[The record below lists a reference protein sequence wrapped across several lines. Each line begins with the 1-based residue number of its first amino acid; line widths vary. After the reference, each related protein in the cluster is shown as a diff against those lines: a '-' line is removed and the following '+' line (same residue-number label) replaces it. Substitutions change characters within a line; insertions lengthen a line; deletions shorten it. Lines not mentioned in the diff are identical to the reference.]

1 MSKHYQ
7 FDAYQ
12 AYHALQGRYAD
23 FLLDVFGVRP
33 GPLANVLR
41 SHWSSDSGFSL
52 FAPLLVQAAF
62 PFRPGKTLTDLQAVS
77 TKQRTIERPLHP
89 KTVSLL
95 KKAGIDYPLFEH
107 QVDTIRAASHGK
119 TVVLSAGT
127 GSGKTEAF
135 VIPLIDRLFWD
146 HEEGRDDLG
155 QPGVRAVVVYPL
167 NALVNNQVDRMLA
180 MLGGQDEINF
190 AYYTSRLKDSW
201 RSAKNSYERRGKL
214 VPPKCQIIDR
224 ATLRGLDGGDGR
236 PKGPPHVLVTNFS
249 MLEYMLIR
257 PSDRTIFE
265 PENLFYGEH
274 PRLKMMVLD
283 EAHVYAGAQA
293 AEIHMLL
300 RRAAQ
305 RFGTTLEAVQGFAT
319 SATLAQEESEG
330 RAVLDE
336 YASRMFA
343 KKSNVKSVEGRRY
356 LPEEART
363 PRQVPELRPPATLA
377 ADQQLIAADLR
388 TLKYEDSG
396 NPSALLRDAALANTS
411 WKACEALGLVTEAER
426 AQLPA
431 EIADCPAL
439 LLHHVYATH
448 PRLIELR
455 KWLFEQKEL
464 PDIDQV
470 AVKVYGP
477 ADSSEQRRRATD
489 ALLRLGSLARHDA
502 KLHPFIPIRMHA
514 LVRAPT
520 GVWVDPRPPE
530 TKIVE
535 GWPWGAVTSIAP
547 SGAPDE
553 TPRAQLGVCA
563 ECGAPYLVAY
573 RVGEA
578 KELRLEKADNAVRLA
593 VRPKKGME
601 DVLCVDG
608 TRVPVEFRELGAAD
622 RHGRS
627 PMSSCLQ
634 CNTVATRLR
643 PLLLSP
649 RAALGAVVDMVYPH
663 LGEMP
668 PSTAEQEFRPGGG
681 RRLLTFSDSRQE
693 AARIAAVVESTH
705 DTGVNRQLIVT
716 ALRDEGGQATVKELA
731 RTLGQNEL
739 LLERAASRALE
750 QPESLEYLGLL
761 SIYEELARPPSRA
774 NTLETLGIVEVVYPN
789 LPPCPNDAL
798 PYFGSDMVWKDFI
811 AQLLDFARSRGVVI
825 KPSTDEPEAEEKLG
839 HFLPNTIGNKLV
851 WSTAEDLSDE
861 DESEAEDEDVGRD
874 IPMYPRRHPET
885 GRMYDYTAR
894 VRERLKMPDSMGV
907 DSLLS
912 LAWIALTQ
920 HSAQGCKWLRLK
932 QDKLQID
939 LSRLELRLHEQ
950 PPLVDVDSGR
960 VYFRSVGGVVPVP
973 KCPRAL
979 SPMSDDARTL
989 WAARHSVRRILEDPL
1004 LGLHSVEHTAQ
1015 IGVDSLEGEESAFR
1029 RGERNLLAS
1038 STTLEM
1044 GVDIGG
1050 LTFVM
1055 MTNVPPSPANY
1066 WQRAGRAGRRAD
1078 GSSMV
1083 LTLALNRPHDQLVFT
1098 SPRRFLHSEMTPPQV
1113 RLDASPLLLRHV
1125 NASLLAAFFEEA
1137 VERDNAGSP
1146 MRAFGTVDEF
1156 LFRPAIGGGGMD
1168 KQFADKL
1175 DLHSEDPL
1183 AHAFERWL
1191 DKLDDDSSVAPQIRA
1206 LTQGTILATYSLSEL
1221 AASCSKALA
1230 RAVETVSRDYK
1241 VLKEQREREL
1251 QKGESAR
1258 DETFLAA
1265 LSHQER
1271 VLLIETLIACLAR
1284 NGFLPRFGF
1293 PLDIVHLDTKWKFRR
1308 KKDKGEQN
1316 DDEDERKQQEEQ
1328 LDLRMER
1335 ALDIALSEYAPGSE
1349 IIAGKK
1355 LHRVAGVVRNWL
1367 AGDETSVVQ
1376 HFYLECEKCGHFGDH
1391 NAWPRACE
1399 ICGHPTVFQEEAL
1412 ESATE
1417 ATGRRRRK
1425 KKATEDAETPLEA
1438 GEVLPSRVRRYMR
1451 PSGFAVKAGR
1461 RPRRVGSEIDR
1472 MPSPR
1477 VTVRA
1482 SNSLG
1487 LVELLPAG
1495 VIGGFTANST
1505 VFVRSEGRSER
1516 PGGPGFGFAICQ
1528 RCGFAEPEESFEGSV
1543 PEAFVEHDRLRG
1555 FRPCEGRGTW
1565 RHAVL
1570 GTSITVDAFRLRL
1583 TKEFRPTVLPNE
1595 EEAFFHTFAAYLQLV
1610 AARRLQIDPRAL
1622 HGAVAMWQDANP
1634 RNGHDGGSAREAVVY
1649 EPSGSGMLRHLMDD
1663 PVALLRDV
1671 VTMIEKKDEAQII
1684 RFDTQFL
1691 AARGML
1697 RVDLLRAHFLDP
1709 ARKMLLDAANPIEKH
1724 RAAALRGRG
1733 PMLAAI
1739 ELVEDTGSELGLQ
1752 ATEIA
1757 GDALE
1762 AGGLLRSVL
1771 RRVLDAE
1778 KHVPQLLLSRLPD
1791 ASGKNDEDA
1800 VVAVHLRRLI
1810 ESGMHIRIAAPADR
1824 KVIGEDVWQLLSI
1837 GPTRAAAI
1845 GGVPTTGSEG
1855 PRFGSAWLD
1864 GCIPIEA
1871 KPEAAKEAWSRFAER
1886 WGRGQPVTVADLTP
1900 NSPNARP
1907 LVEIAKGVV
1916 NPDLVYTWRLIR
1928 SQLGELNQLGRV
1940 TRLAY
1945 NDRHLGKSAIA
1956 LWMLGELLQR
1966 FAYAPNAEG
1975 KIWTRAAEGYD
1986 GQTKTS
1992 DELFKLKKAPG
2003 NLGPKQSEMLAKWCS
2018 VEAGKKGLDLRFER
2032 RFELEHP
2039 RKLVVEFAP
2048 GGKHS
2053 SLKVLFDSGLDWA
2066 ECKSVVGPWTQGP
2079 FQTRTTHVS
2088 IYLDLPVGND
2098 LASLGV

>member
-1 MSKHYQ
+1 VKEHYQ

-12 AYHALQGRYAD
+12 AYHALQERYAD

-62 PFRPGKTLTDLQAVS
+62 PFRPGKMLAELQAPS
-77 TKQRTIERPLHP
+77 IQQRTTERPLHP
-89 KTVSLL
+89 KTVALL
-95 KKAGIDYPLFEH
+95 KKGGIDYKLFEH
-107 QVDTIRAASHGK
+107 QVDTIRAASRGE

-146 HEEGRDDLG
+146 HEEGRDDLS
-155 QPGVRAVVVYPL
+155 QPGVRALVIYPL
-167 NALVNNQVDRMLA
+167 NALVNNQVDRLLA
-180 MLGGQDEINF
+180 MLGAQDEINF
-190 AYYTSRLKDSW
+190 AYYTSRLKDTW
-201 RSAKNSYERRGKL
+201 RSAKNSYERRGKP
-214 VPPKCQIIDR
+214 VPQKCQIIDR
-224 ATLRGLDGGDGR
+224 ATLRGLDGGDER
-236 PKGPPHVLVTNFS
+236 PEGPPHILVTNFS

-265 PENLFYGEH
+265 PEHLFYGEH

-319 SATLAQEESEG
+319 SATLAQGENEG
-330 RAVLDE
+330 RAVLEE

-343 KKSNVKSVEGRRY
+343 KKGGVKSVEGLRH
-356 LPEEART
+356 LPDDAGP
-363 PRQVPELRPPATLA
+363 PRQVRQLRDPATLL
-377 ADQQLIAADLR
+377 ADQQVIAATLR
-388 TLKYEDSG
+388 TLKYDNAG
-396 NPSALLRDAALANTS
+396 NPFELLRDASLADAA

-426 AQLPA
+426 ARLPE

-448 PRLIELR
+448 PRLTELR
-455 KWLFEQKEL
+455 VWLFEQKEL

-470 AVKVYGP
+470 AAKVYGP
-477 ADSSEQRRRATD
+477 AEPSEPRRRATD
-489 ALLRLGSLARHDA
+489 AILRLGSLARLGA
-502 KLHPFIPIRMHA
+502 RRHPFIPIRMHA
-514 LVRAPT
+514 LVRAPA

-530 TKIVE
+530 AKADE
-535 GWPWGAVTSIAP
+535 GWPWGPVTSLAP
-547 SGAPDE
+547 SGDPAE
-553 TPRAQLGVCA
+553 SPRAQLGVCA
-563 ECGAPYLVAY
+563 ECGAPYLVAH
-573 RVGEA
+573 RVGKA
-578 KELRLEKADNAVRLA
+578 KELRIEKADKAVRLA
-593 VRPKKGME
+593 VRPKEDSE
-601 DVLCVDG
+601 DVLCVG
-608 TRVPVEFRELGAAD
+608 EARIPVEVAELGAAD

-627 PMSSCLQ
+627 PMACLQ

-668 PSTAEQEFRPGGG
+668 PGSAGQEFRPGGG

-705 DTGVNRQLIVT
+705 DTGVNRQLIVKV
-716 ALRDEGGQATVKELA
+716 LRNEGGEAKVKELA
-731 RTLGQNEL
+731 RALGQDDL
-739 LLERAASRALE
+739 IRERAASRGLKHAE
-750 QPESLEYLGLL
+750 ALEYLGLL
-761 SIYEELARPPSRA
+761 SIHEELARPPSRA

-789 LPPCPNDAL
+789 LPPCPSAVL
-798 PYFGSDMVWKDFI
+798 PYFGSDKVWKDFV
-811 AQLLDFARSRGVVI
+811 AQLLDFARSRGVVL
-825 KPSTDEPEAEEKLG
+825 KPGADDPEAEEKLG

-851 WSTAEDLSDE
+851 WTKEEEPPDE
-861 DESEAEDEDVGRD
+861 DDSETDDEDAGRD
-874 IPMYPRRHPET
+874 VPMYPSRRPET
-885 GRMYDYTAR
+885 GRMYEYTKR
-894 VRERLKMPDSMGV
+894 VRERLEMSGSMGV
-907 DSLLS
+907 DFLLS
-912 LAWIALTQ
+912 HAWDALSQ
-920 HSAQGCKWLRLK
+920 HAKQGCKWLLLK

-950 PPLVDVDSGR
+950 PPFVDADSGR
-960 VYFRSVGGVVPVP
+960 VYFRSVGGVVPARD
-973 KCPRAL
+973 CPRTLA
-979 SPMSDDARTL
+979 PMNDDARAS

-1015 IGVDSLEGEESAFR
+1015 IGVDSLEGEENAFR

-1055 MTNVPPSPANY
+1055 LTNVPPGPANY

-1098 SPRRFLHSEMTPPQV
+1098 SPRRFLHSEVTPPRV
-1113 RLDASPLLLRHV
+1113 RLDAAPLLLRHV

-1137 VERDNAGSP
+1137 VERDGAGSP

-1156 LFRPAIGGGGMD
+1156 LFQSAIGGGGMD
-1168 KQFADKL
+1168 KQLADTL
-1175 DLHSEDPL
+1175 GLRGEDPL
-1183 AHAFERWL
+1183 AHAFECWL
-1191 DKLDDDSSVAPQIRA
+1191 GRIGDDSSVASRIRA
-1206 LTQGTILATYSLSEL
+1206 LTQGTTLATYSITEL
-1221 AASCSKALA
+1221 AASCSREFA
-1230 RAVETVSRDYK
+1230 RAVEAVRGDYD
-1241 VLKEQREREL
+1241 VLKEQQEREMR
-1251 QKGESAR
+1251 KGESAR
-1258 DETFLAA
+1258 DTTFLAA
-1265 LSHQER
+1265 LAHQER
-1271 VLLIETLIACLAR
+1271 VLLVETLIACLAR
-1284 NGFLPRFGF
+1284 SGFLPRFGF
-1293 PLDIVHLDTKWKFRR
+1293 PLDVVHLDTKWKFRK
-1308 KKDKGEQN
+1308 KKDKGEQS
-1316 DDEDERKQQEEQ
+1316 DDEDEPKPREEP
-1328 LDLRMER
+1328 LELRMER

-1349 IIAGKK
+1349 IIAGKQ

-1367 AGDETSVVQ
+1367 AGEETSVVQ
-1376 HFYLECEKCGHFGDH
+1376 HFYLECEKCGHFADR
-1391 NAWPRACE
+1391 NMPPKACE
-1399 ICGHPTVFQEEAL
+1399 LCGHPTVFGEEL
-1412 ESATE
+1412 ESASET
-1417 ATGRRRRK
+1417 AGRRRRK
-1425 KKATEDAETPLEA
+1425 KKPPEEETPLEA
-1438 GEVLPSRVRRYMR
+1438 GEVFPSRVRRYMR

-1461 RPRRVGSEIDR
+1461 RPRRVGSEVDR

-1477 VTVRA
+1477 VTVCA
-1482 SNSLG
+1482 ANSIG
-1487 LVELLPAG
+1487 LVEILPAG

-1505 VFVRSEGRSER
+1505 VFVRSEGRSDR
-1516 PGGPGFGFAICQ
+1516 PGGPGFGFAICWH
-1528 RCGFAEPEESFEGSV
+1528 CGFAEPEESFDGPY
-1543 PEAFVEHDRLRG
+1543 PEAFVKHDRLRG
-1555 FRPCEGRGTW
+1555 FRPCEGQGAW

-1570 GTSITVDAFRLRL
+1570 GTSMIVDAFRLRL
-1583 TKEFRPTVLPNE
+1583 TKEFRPAVRQDE
-1595 EEAFFHTFAAYLQLV
+1595 QEAFFHTLAAYLQLV
-1610 AARRLQIDPRAL
+1610 AARRLQVDPRTL
-1622 HGAVAMWQDANP
+1622 HAAVATWQGATP
-1634 RNGHDGGSAREAVVY
+1634 GNGHESRSEREAVVY
-1649 EPSGSGMLRHLMDD
+1649 ETNGSGMLRHLMDD
-1663 PVALLRDV
+1663 PVALLREV
-1671 VTMIEKKDEAQII
+1671 VAMLETDNEGKII

-1709 ARKMLLDAANPIEKH
+1709 AREMLLDAANPLEKH
-1724 RAAALRGRG
+1724 GAVALRGRG

-1739 ELVEDTGSELGLQ
+1739 ELVEDTSAELGLQ
-1752 ATEIA
+1752 AAEIA

-1762 AGGLLRSVL
+1762 AGGLLCAVQ
-1771 RRVLDAE
+1771 RRVLAPG
-1778 KHVPQLLLSRLPD
+1778 KHVPRLLLSRLPD
-1791 ASGKNDEDA
+1791 ASGKNDKDA
-1800 VVAVHLRRLI
+1800 VVAMHLRRLI
-1810 ESGMHIRIAAPADR
+1810 ESGVHIRIAAAADR
-1824 KVIGEDVWQLLSI
+1824 KALGEDVWQVLSN
-1837 GPTRAAAI
+1837 GPARAAAI
-1845 GGVPTTGSEG
+1845 GGVQTTGG
-1855 PRFGSAWLD
+1855 DDPRFGSAWLD
-1864 GCIPIEA
+1864 GCASIEA

-1886 WGRGQPVTVADLTP
+1886 WGRGQPVTVDDLTP
-1900 NSPNARP
+1900 KSPNARP
-1907 LVEIAKGVV
+1907 LVEVAKGMS
-1916 NPDLVYTWRLIR
+1916 NPDLVHAWRLLR
-1928 SQLGELNQLGRV
+1928 SRLGDLNQLGRV

-1956 LWMLGELLQR
+1956 MWMLGELLQR
-1966 FAYAPNAEG
+1966 FTYAPDAKG
-1975 KIWTRAAEGYD
+1975 KIWTREAEGYD
-1986 GQTKTS
+1986 GSAKTS

-2018 VEAGKKGLDLRFER
+2018 VEAGRKGLGLCFER

-2039 RKLVVEFAP
+2039 RKLVIEFAP

-2079 FQTRTTHVS
+2079 FQTRTTHMS
-2088 IYLDLPVGND
+2088 IYVDLPVGDD
-2098 LASLGV
+2098 LAALGV

>member
-7 FDAYQ
+7 FDGYQ

-41 SHWSSDSGFSL
+41 RHWSSDNGFSL

-62 PFRPGKTLTDLQAVS
+62 PFRPGKTLADLQAPS
-77 TKQRTIERPLHP
+77 TKQRTMERPLHP

-107 QVDTIRAASHGK
+107 QVDTIRAASHGE

-146 HEEGRDDLG
+146 HEEGRDDLSH
-155 QPGVRAVVVYPL
+155 PGVRAVVVYPL
-167 NALVNNQVDRMLA
+167 NALVNNQVDRLMA
-180 MLGGQDEINF
+180 MLGEQDEIKF
-190 AYYTSRLKDSW
+190 AYYTSRLKDTW
-201 RSAKNSYERRGKL
+201 RSAKNSYERRGKPI
-214 VPPKCQIIDR
+214 PPKCQIIDR
-224 ATLRGLDGGDGR
+224 ATLRGLDGGDDR

-265 PENLFYGEH
+265 PENLFYGEY

-305 RFGTTLEAVQGFAT
+305 RFGTKLEAVQGFAT
-319 SATLAQEESEG
+319 SATLAQGESEG

-343 KKSNVKSVEGRRY
+343 KKSGVKSVEGRRY
-356 LPEEART
+356 LPAEACP
-363 PRQVPELRPPATLA
+363 PRQVPELRAPTTLA
-377 ADQQLIAADLR
+377 ADQQLIAAELR
-388 TLKYEDSG
+388 TLEYDGAG
-396 NPSALLRDAALANTS
+396 NPSALLRDAALANTA
-411 WKACEALGLVTEAER
+411 WKACEALGLVIEAER

-448 PRLIELR
+448 PRLTELR
-455 KWLFEQKEL
+455 VWLSEQEEL

-470 AVKVYGP
+470 AAKMYGP
-477 ADSSEQRRRATD
+477 ADPSEQRRRATD
-489 ALLRLGSLARHDA
+489 AILRLGSLARLDA
-502 KLHPFIPIRMHA
+502 KRHPFIPIRMHA

-520 GVWVDPRPPE
+520 GVWVDPRPSE
-530 TKIVE
+530 AKVVE
-535 GWPWGAVTSIAP
+535 GWPWGPVTSLAP
-547 SGAPDE
+547 SGDPAE
-553 TPRAQLGVCA
+553 SPRTQLGVCA
-563 ECGAPYLVAY
+563 ECGAPYLVAH
-573 RVGEA
+573 RVGKA
-578 KELRLEKADNAVRLA
+578 KELRIEKADKSARLA
-593 VRPKKGME
+593 VRPKEGSE
-601 DVLCVDG
+601 YVLCVG
-608 TRVPVEFRELGAAD
+608 ETCVPVEFAVLGAAD

-627 PMSSCLQ
+627 PMTCLQ

-668 PSTAEQEFRPGGG
+668 PSSAEQEFRPGGG

-716 ALRDEGGQATVKELA
+716 ALRAEGGKATVKELA
-731 RTLGQNEL
+731 RALGQDNL
-739 LLERAASRALE
+739 LLERAASRGLK
-750 QPESLEYLGLL
+750 QSESLEYLGLL

-789 LPPCPNDAL
+789 LPPCPSEAL
-798 PYFGSDMVWKDFI
+798 PYFGSDKVWKDFV
-811 AQLLDFARSRGVVI
+811 AQLIDFARSRGVVS
-825 KPSTDEPEAEEKLG
+825 KPSTDEPEAEEMLG

-851 WSTAEDLSDE
+851 WSTAEDLPDE
-861 DESEAEDEDVGRD
+861 DESETDDEDTGRD
-874 IPMYPRRHPET
+874 IPMYPRRRPEI
-885 GRMYDYTAR
+885 GRMYEYTAR

-912 LAWIALTQ
+912 LAWSALTQ
-920 HSAQGCKWLRLK
+920 HAEQGCKWLRLK

-939 LSRLELRLHEQ
+939 LSRLELRLHDQ

-960 VYFRSVGGVVPVP
+960 VYFRSVGGVVPAP
-973 KCPRAL
+973 NCPRTLA
-979 SPMSDDARTL
+979 PMNDDERVL

-1015 IGVDSLEGEESAFR
+1015 IGVDSLEGEEGAFR

-1055 MTNVPPSPANY
+1055 LTNVPPGPANY

-1113 RLDASPLLLRHV
+1113 RLDSPPLLLRHV
-1125 NASLLAAFFEEA
+1125 NASLLAAFFEEV
-1137 VERDNAGSP
+1137 VERDGAGSP

-1156 LFRPAIGGGGMD
+1156 LFRSAIGCGGMD
-1168 KQFADKL
+1168 KQLAGKL
-1175 DLHSEDPL
+1175 DLQSEDPL

-1191 DKLDDDSSVAPQIRA
+1191 DRLDDDSSVTPQIRD
-1206 LTQGTILATYSLSEL
+1206 LTQGTTLATYSISEL
-1221 AASCSKALA
+1221 AASCSKAIA
-1230 RAVETVSRDYK
+1230 RAVEAVRRDYD
-1241 VLKEQREREL
+1241 VLKDQRAREL

-1265 LSHQER
+1265 LAHQER
-1271 VLLIETLIACLAR
+1271 VLLVETLIACLAR
-1284 NGFLPRFGF
+1284 NCFLPRFGF
-1293 PLDIVHLDTKWKFRR
+1293 PLDVVHLDTKWKFRK
-1308 KKDKGEQN
+1308 KKDKGEHN
-1316 DDEDERKQQEEQ
+1316 DEDEPKQQEEP

-1367 AGDETSVVQ
+1367 AGDESSVVQ
-1376 HFYLECEKCGHFGDH
+1376 HFYLECVKCGHFEDH
-1391 NAWPRACE
+1391 NAPPVACE
-1399 ICGHPTVFQEEAL
+1399 ICGHPTVFQEELA
-1412 ESATE
+1412 SATE
-1417 ATGRRRRK
+1417 TTGRRRRK
-1425 KKATEDAETPLEA
+1425 KKAAEEEETPLEA
-1438 GEVLPSRVRRYMR
+1438 GEVPPSLVRRYMR

-1482 SNSLG
+1482 SNSIG
-1487 LVELLPAG
+1487 LVDILPAG

-1528 RCGFAEPEESFEGSV
+1528 RCGFSEPEELFDG
-1543 PEAFVEHDRLRG
+1543 PLPKAFVEHDRLRG
-1555 FRPCEGRGTW
+1555 FRPCEGQGTW

-1570 GTSITVDAFRLRL
+1570 GTSMTVDAFRLRL
-1583 TKEFRPTVLPNE
+1583 TKEFRPAVLPNE
-1595 EEAFFHTFAAYLQLV
+1595 EEAFFHTLAAYLQLV
-1610 AARRLQIDPRAL
+1610 AARRLQIDPRTL
-1622 HGAVAMWQDANP
+1622 HAAVATWQDASLS
-1634 RNGHDGGSAREAVVY
+1634 NGHDGVSAREAIVY
-1649 EPSGSGMLRHLMDD
+1649 ETSGSGMLRHLMDD

-1671 VTMIEKKDEAQII
+1671 VAMLEKDNEAQII

-1709 ARKMLLDAANPIEKH
+1709 ARKMLLDAANPLEKH
-1724 RAAALRGRG
+1724 KAAVLRGRG
-1733 PMLAAI
+1733 PLLAAI

-1752 ATEIA
+1752 AAEIA
-1757 GDALE
+1757 GDALA
-1762 AGGLLRSVL
+1762 AGGLLRTVK
-1771 RRVLDAE
+1771 RRALDSE
-1778 KHVPQLLLSRLPD
+1778 KHVPRLLLSRLPD

-1810 ESGMHIRIAAPADR
+1810 ESDVHIRVAAAADR
-1824 KVIGEDVWQLLSI
+1824 KALGEDVWQVFSN

-1845 GGVPTTGSEG
+1845 GGVQTTGSDG

-1864 GCIPIEA
+1864 GCAPIEA

-1886 WGRGQPVTVADLTP
+1886 WGRGQPVTVDDLTP
-1900 NSPNARP
+1900 KSPNACP
-1907 LVEIAKGVV
+1907 LVEIAKGVI
-1916 NPDLVYTWRLIR
+1916 NPDLVYAWRLLR
-1928 SQLGELNQLGRV
+1928 SHIGDLNQLGKV

-1956 LWMLGELLQR
+1956 MWMLGELLQR
-1966 FAYAPNAEG
+1966 FAYAPNAKG
-1975 KIWTRAAEGYD
+1975 MIWTRETEGYD
-1986 GQTKTS
+1986 GQAKTS

-2018 VEAGKKGLDLRFER
+2018 VEAGKKGLGLRFER

-2039 RKLVVEFAP
+2039 RKLVIEFAP

-2079 FQTRTTHVS
+2079 FQARTTHMS
-2088 IYLDLPVGND
+2088 IYVDLPVGD
-2098 LASLGV
+2098 ELIALGV